1 MTKMVEDTLNED
13 AYLADV
19 AGLHY
24 SLSQEGTAGE
34 RTGGSGRR
42 CSQSQTFSVSDDAV

>member
-1 MTKMVEDTLNED
+1 MTKMVEDALNED

-24 SLSQEGTAGE
+24 SLSQEGTAGIWTTLKASS
-34 RTGGSGRR
+34 R
-42 CSQSQTFSVSDDAV
+42 AL